1 MNINFKYKYKG
12 KKKIYEYEII
22 NEIKDKKN
30 QPVKNIKEV
39 AGCFEAQ
46 IPFFLGEII
55 KNNIVT
61 YVFKYKLSDEI
72 WNEFNNEVTVEIIKN
87 GYKRKGAL

>member
-1 MNINFKYKYKG
+1 MNINFKYKG
-12 KKKIYEYEII
+12 KKKIYEYKII

-30 QPVKNIKEV
+30 QPVKNIKELV
-39 AGCFEAQ
+39 GCFESQ

-61 YVFKYKLSDEI
+61 YVFKYKLSDEDWI
-72 WNEFNNEVTVEIIKN
+72 EFKNEITIDIIKN
-87 GYKRKGAL
+87 Q